1 MINILQIGSNDATDD
16 CFSFI
21 ESIDKKFIDNLIL
34 IEPQKKYNIKLKEKY
49 KDIKNLY
56 IENIVI
62 TDNEEIDEID
72 FYIVIDYV
80 GTKDQVS
87 SINKKHALN
96 HGITEDEIECT
107 KIEAST
113 INKILKKYNIY
124 ELDYLFIDS
133 EGTDSIII
141 KSIDYKKYNIQ
152 NIEYE
157 NLHIDNNNLC
167 NFLESKGYKV
177 IQNIGSNGWS
187 NRAIKYNFS
196 DIA

>member
-1 MINILQIGSNDATDD
+1 MNIVQIGSNDATDD
-16 CFSFI
+16 CFAFI
-21 ESIDKKFIDNLIL
+21 ESIDKKLIDNLIL
-34 IEPQKKYNIKLKEKY
+34 IEPQVKYNTKLKEKY

-62 TDNEEIDEID
+62 IDNEEIDQTN
-72 FYIVIDYV
+72 FYMVIDNI
-80 GTKDQVS
+80 GTKDQIS
-87 SINKKHALN
+87 SIDKKHTLK
-96 HGITEDEIECT
+96 HGISEDEITHIKVKC
-107 KIEAST
+107 ST

-124 ELDYLFIDS
+124 ELDYLFIDA

-157 NLHIDNNNLC
+157 NLHIDNNDLC

-177 IQNIGSNGWS
+177 IQNIGNSGWS
-187 NRAIKYNFS
+187 NRAIKGK
-196 DIA
+196 